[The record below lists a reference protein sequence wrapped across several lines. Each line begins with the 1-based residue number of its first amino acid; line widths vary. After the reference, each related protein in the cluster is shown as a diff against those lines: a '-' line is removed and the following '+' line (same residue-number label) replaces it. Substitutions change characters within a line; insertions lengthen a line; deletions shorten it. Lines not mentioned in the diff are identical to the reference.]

1 MSRLFPG
8 MERLF
13 TILTDKT
20 VKVSYVIT
28 KEETGEELVTDDF
41 TYTIAGQLPQMLQKI
56 QSQSIIPE
64 TAEWYSDST
73 DSVATDS
80 ITAVTYDNNALE
92 DVVDEFIADYK
103 DFSGIELQKVK
114 GNAKAKH
121 STFLLPL
128 LTNCSVMRDI
138 L

>member
-1 MSRLFPG
+1 M
-8 MERLF
+8 
-13 TILTDKT
+13 
-20 VKVSYVIT
+20 IT

-41 TYTIAGQLPQMLQKI
+41 TYTIAGQHTTNAAKNTKP
-56 QSQSIIPE
+56 SIIPE
-64 TAEWYSDST
+64 IAEWYSDST

-114 GNAKAKH
+114 RKCKSKMH